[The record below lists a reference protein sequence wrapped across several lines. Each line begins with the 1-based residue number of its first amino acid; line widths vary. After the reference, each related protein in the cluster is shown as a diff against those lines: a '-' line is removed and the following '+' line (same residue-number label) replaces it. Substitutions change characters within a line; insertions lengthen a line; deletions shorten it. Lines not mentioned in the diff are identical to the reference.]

1 MVARYTPPLPR
12 SGRGLGEGILATPS
26 ANAPPRRAQLAI
38 PVRTATLPSMNPP
51 LHWRGLLPTVAF
63 ALLAGCATQPN
74 VQEPTRRPADV
85 RAEIVRLLPAGTR
98 DREGW
103 ASDITSAFA
112 ALDIEPTTSNL
123 CATLAVVGQES
134 NFTSDPVV
142 PGLGKIARAE
152 IDRRAAQHDIPQL
165 LVRAALSLSSSN
177 GKSYSERITAVRTER
192 ELSLI
197 YEDFIGRVP
206 MGKRLFADSNP
217 VHTGGPMQVSVA
229 FAEQQARERDYP
241 YASDDSVR
249 HEVFSRRGGVYF
261 GIAHLLGYPASY
273 DRMLYRFADY
283 NAGLYASRNAA
294 FQYAVSV
301 ASGIPLAL
309 DGDVVEYDA
318 DKPGATERAVRTMA
332 RKLDLS
338 DAEIHRALEK
348 GESIDFEE
356 TNVYERVFVRAQKME
371 HKILPRAIVP
381 RIALKSPKITR
392 KLTTEWFAT
401 RVDQRYRDCLGKHP
415 PAA

>member
-1 MVARYTPPLPR
+1 MKFLRVR
-12 SGRGLGEGILATPS
+12 SALAC
-26 ANAPPRRAQLAI
+26 
-38 PVRTATLPSMNPP
+38 AT
-51 LHWRGLLPTVAF
+51 VV
-63 ALLAGCATQPN
+63 LLAGCATQTS
-74 VQEPTRRPADV
+74 VSDSTRRPADI

-98 DREGW
+98 DRDGW
-103 ASDITSAFA
+103 AIDITAAFA

-134 NFTSDPVV
+134 NFTADPAV

-165 LVRAALSLSSSN
+165 LVRAALSLASSN
-177 GKSYSERITAVRTER
+177 GKSYSERIAAVRTER

-206 MGKRLFADSNP
+206 MGRRLFADSNP

-229 FAEQQARERDYP
+229 FAEQQARDRDYP
-241 YASDDSVR
+241 YASDDSIR

-261 GIAHLLGYPASY
+261 GIAHLLGYPVSY
-273 DRMLYRFADY
+273 DRMIYRFADY
-283 NAGLYASRNAA
+283 NAGFYASRNSA

-309 DGDVVEYDA
+309 DGDLIEYDD
-318 DKPGATERAVRTMA
+318 DKPGATELAVRSM
-332 RKLDLS
+332 RRQLDLS
-338 DAEIHRALEK
+338 DAEIRRALEK
-348 GESIDFEE
+348 GESIDFERTE
-356 TNVYERVFVRAQKME
+356 LYQRVFVRAQKME
-371 HKILPRAIVP
+371 HGVLARAVVP
-381 RIALKSPKITR
+381 HIALKSPKITR

-401 RVDQRYRDCLGKHP
+401 RVDQRYRECLAKRT

>member
-1 MVARYTPPLPR
+1 MNLVHCQ
-12 SGRGLGEGILATPS
+12 
-26 ANAPPRRAQLAI
+26 RA
-38 PVRTATLPSMNPP
+38 
-51 LHWRGLLPTVAF
+51 LLPICAF
-63 ALLAGCATQPN
+63 VLLVGCATQPN

-103 ASDITSAFA
+103 ASDITSAFT

-134 NFTSDPVV
+134 NFTADPIV

-177 GKSYSERITAVRTER
+177 GKSYSDRIAAVRTER

-229 FAEQQARERDYP
+229 FAEQQAHERNYP

-261 GIAHLLGYPASY
+261 GIAHLLDYPASY
-273 DRMLYRFADY
+273 DRMIYRFADY

-294 FQYAVSV
+294 FQNAVSV

-332 RKLDLS
+332 RKLDFS

-371 HKILPRAIVP
+371 HKVLPRAIVP

-401 RVDQRYRDCLGKHP
+401 RVDQRYRDCLGKRP

>member
-1 MVARYTPPLPR
+1 
-12 SGRGLGEGILATPS
+12 
-26 ANAPPRRAQLAI
+26 
-38 PVRTATLPSMNPP
+38 MNPF
-51 LHWRGLLPTVAF
+51 LRWRALLPTLAF
-63 ALLAGCATQPN
+63 ALLASCATRPN
-74 VQEPTRRPADV
+74 LQEPTRRPADV
-85 RAEIVRLLPAGTR
+85 RAEIVRLLPAGAR

-134 NFTSDPVV
+134 NFTPDPAV

-165 LVRAALSLSSSN
+165 LIRAALSLSSSN
-177 GKSYSERITAVRTER
+177 GKSYSDRIAAVHTER

-217 VHTGGPMQVSVA
+217 VRTGGPMQVSVA

-261 GIAHLLGYPASY
+261 GVAHLLGYPASY
-273 DRMLYRFADY
+273 DRMIYRFADY

-294 FQYAVSV
+294 FQNAVSV
-301 ASGIPLAL
+301 ASGIALAL

-348 GESIDFEE
+348 GESVDFEE
-356 TNVYERVFVRAQKME
+356 TNVYQRVFVRAQQIE
-371 HKILPRAIVP
+371 HKVLPRAIVP

-401 RVDQRYRDCLGKHP
+401 RVDQRYRDCLARRP